1 MVFFLI
7 LPHATGE
14 SRRKPTVGRLSQRS
28 SLIIGQRM
36 GAGKM
41 LGLQK
46 DDQALQSR
54 LGRNVLSSRCVL
66 LKPSPP
72 ILLPLAA
79 EPFEPMAEGD
89 LSQHAQKDG
98 KPDHLKAPIIGVRSQ
113 GMNRSTIRTAIPPHI
128 HRFRTLIEIPPNI
141 PMTPESL
148 TLASGTTRR
157 TGPRILLSDLLQKLD
172 IELAV
177 QYQGRSFAGVTE
189 GSTPGR
195 GAPSVTPFL
204 SPKQIVRGKKT
215 YTTNG
220 EILGRVLGR
229 TM

>member
-1 MVFFLI
+1 VVFFLI

-14 SRRKPTVGRLSQRS
+14 SRRKLTVGRLSKRS

-36 GAGKM
+36 GAEKM

-46 DDQALQSR
+46 EDQALQSR
-54 LGRNVLSSRCVL
+54 LGRNVLGSGCMLVKSF
-66 LKPSPP
+66 PP

-89 LSQHAQKDG
+89 LSQEAQKDG
-98 KPDHLKAPIIGVRSQ
+98 KPDHLKAPIIEVRSQ
-113 GMNRSTIRTAIPPHI
+113 GMNRSTIRTAIAPHI
-128 HRFRTLIEIPPNI
+128 QRFRALIEIPPNI

-148 TLASGTTRR
+148 ALASGTTRR
-157 TGPRILLSDLLQKLD
+157 TGPRILPSDLLQKLD
-172 IELAV
+172 IDLAV

-195 GAPSVTPFL
+195 EAPSVIPFL
-204 SPKQIVRGKKT
+204 SPMQIVRGKKT

-220 EILGRVLGR
+220 EILGRGLGR